1 MPRVILMRHGA
12 TEWTG
17 TRYCG
22 KTDLSLQE
30 AGRTQIRAA
39 AAHVRQNYQGVAI
52 LASPLR
58 RARETAAIVGEALN
72 RPIAVD
78 PDLREVDFG
87 DVEGTAFGDLKA
99 RWPAIAG
106 VLGTGRLAI
115 DWPGGETWAGL
126 QQRTRA
132 AWSRLAAADT
142 DLLVVTHGFPVRLI
156 LDLALGSGP
165 PQPRPF
171 LHPAQLC
178 VLEPG
183 PPWRLA
189 EIWPA

>member
-17 TRYCG
+17 SRYCG
-22 KTDLSLQE
+22 KTDLPLDE
-30 AGRTQIRAA
+30 AGRRQVRAT
-39 AAHVRQNYQGVAI
+39 AAHLRQNHEALAI
-52 LASPLR
+52 VASPLR

-72 RPIAVD
+72 RPIVVD

-87 DVEGTAFGDLKA
+87 EVEGIVFGDLQA

-106 VLGTGRLAI
+106 VLGAGRLAI
-115 DWPGGETWAGL
+115 DWPGGESWSHL
-126 QQRTRA
+126 QQRTSA
-132 AWSRLAAADT
+132 AWSRLTGAHSDT
-142 DLLVVTHGFPVRLI
+142 LVVTHGFPVRLI

-165 PQPRPF
+165 GQPRPF
-171 LHPAQLC
+171 LQPAQLC

-183 PPWRLA
+183 PPWHLG